1 MKPDSY
7 LKQRSRLCVCLCLL
21 FCLLDPAQAERVKFL
36 IMGDTQKI
44 MDAKNKKQ
52 HEFLETME
60 KLVKDPVTR
69 NADFVLQVGD
79 IVESDKDN
87 SDRPEQYAVA
97 QAGWRKLDGK
107 IPYVLNVGN
116 NDHADEYLA
125 KFPLSHYSAW
135 PSFVDHYDDHKN
147 VAHHFK
153 AGGEDWLILSL
164 RFGADAGVLDWAER
178 LIQKHADKNV
188 ILINHEMN
196 NAVKTMGKKYPNVV
210 FFLCGHTR
218 TNREL
223 MAGNDGH
230 KIGWIKT
237 CWHNAELDSF
247 FCVVEVDTTAGSVT
261 CRYYSPLYGEYGD
274 DPSSALYGS
283 DKNPMK
289 YAPEKGPFNHPWTW
303 TGFDFSR

>member
-1 MKPDSY
+1 MKPA
-7 LKQRSRLCVCLCLL
+7 QCLFISLSLL
-21 FCLLDPAQAERVKFL
+21 FCLFGSARAERVKFL

-52 HEFLETME
+52 DEFLETMG

-69 NADFVLQVGD
+69 GADFVLQVGD

-87 SDRPEQYAVA
+87 SDRPEQYALA
-97 QAGWRKLDGK
+97 QAGWRELDGK
-107 IPYVLNVGN
+107 IPYVLNLGN
-116 NDHADEYLA
+116 NDHAAEFIE
-125 KFPLSHYSAW
+125 KFPLSRYSAW
-135 PSFVDHYDDHKN
+135 PSFVDHFDDHKN

-153 AGGEDWLILSL
+153 AGGVDWLIVSL
-164 RFGADAGVLDWAER
+164 RFGAGAKELDWAER
-178 LIQKHADKNV
+178 LIRKHADKNV

-196 NAVKTMGKKYPNVV
+196 NAVKTMGKRHSNVV

-223 MAGNDGH
+223 MTGNEGH

-237 CWHNAELDSF
+237 CWHNASLDSF
-247 FCVVEVDTTAGSVT
+247 FCVVEVDTAEGSVT

-274 DPSSALYGS
+274 DPSSVLFGNE
-283 DKNPMK
+283 KNPMK

>member
-1 MKPDSY
+1 MTPDSY
-7 LKQRSRLCVCLCLL
+7 LKQRSCLCVCLSLL
-21 FCLLDPAQAERVKFL
+21 FCLLDPAQAECVKFL
-36 IMGDTQKI
+36 IMGDTQ
-44 MDAKNKKQ
+44 
-52 HEFLETME
+52 
-60 KLVKDPVTR
+60 
-69 NADFVLQVGD
+69 
-79 IVESDKDN
+79 
-87 SDRPEQYAVA
+87 
-97 QAGWRKLDGK
+97 
-107 IPYVLNVGN
+107 
-116 NDHADEYLA
+116 
-125 KFPLSHYSAW
+125 
-135 PSFVDHYDDHKN
+135 
-147 VAHHFK
+147 
-153 AGGEDWLILSL
+153 
-164 RFGADAGVLDWAER
+164 
-178 LIQKHADKNV
+178 
-188 ILINHEMN
+188 
-196 NAVKTMGKKYPNVV
+196 KTMGKKYPNVV